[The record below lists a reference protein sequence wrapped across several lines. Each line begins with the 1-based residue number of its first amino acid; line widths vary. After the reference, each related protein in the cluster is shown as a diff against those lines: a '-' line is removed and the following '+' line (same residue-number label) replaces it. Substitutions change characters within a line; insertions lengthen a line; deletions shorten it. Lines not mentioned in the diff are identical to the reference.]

1 MLSFIKTL
9 LQAAAWPIQ
18 APEPYS
24 AFHILLCAAGIPLAV
39 FLARRLARICLHP
52 RGVLFICGLVLAVS
66 ELYKQSFLYFIV
78 SQGRYNWWY
87 FPFQLCSVPMYLCL
101 ILPLFRHPSHR
112 SGRKSAY
119 APSCRILPFWEASW
133 HWRNPAAS
141 CIPICF

>member
-39 FLARRLARICLHP
+39 FLARCLARICLHP
-52 RGVLFICGLVLAVS
+52 RGVLFICGLILAVS

-78 SQGRYNWWY
+78 SQGQYNWWY

-112 SGRKSAY
+112 STEKRMCTFMQDFA
-119 APSCRILPFWEASW
+119 LLEASW